1 MPLNIQMNTSRWQ
14 PIIKY
19 TSMDFRDQGSRL
31 KTEIHLRDI
40 TLMMVF
46 KAMELEEIPREE
58 NVDGEEKG

>member
-1 MPLNIQMNTSRWQ
+1 
-14 PIIKY
+14 
-19 TSMDFRDQGSRL
+19 MDFRDQGSRL